1 MEKRV
6 KPNRGQIGLQTAESR
21 EMGRRGRRKER
32 EDRNMQNRKRV
43 RETERERER
52 EKRGRVKRSFS
63 GYETNSDLI
72 WRVYD
77 SVFSFFSQALRCR
90 LELDWAVA

>member
-1 MEKRV
+1 MR
-6 KPNRGQIGLQTAESR
+6 
-21 EMGRRGRRKER
+21 RRGCRKER
-32 EDRNMQNRKRV
+32 ERTEQCRKEKKSKGDRKGKRKK
-43 RETERERER
+43 
-52 EKRGRVKRSFS
+52 KRGRVKRSWS

-77 SVFSFFSQALRCR
+77 CVFLFFQALRCR